1 MRFFRGARDI
11 RYMRQMERLIAGAL
25 AAGKLADEGG
35 SDSSQIEAATALAR
49 FSNIMYQSSTLAS

>member
-1 MRFFRGARDI
+1 
-11 RYMRQMERLIAGAL
+11 MRQIDRLIAGAL